1 MFTDTDASNRGRIS
15 YHHNGDYFRFDTSGT
30 ERLRINSSG
39 HVTKPYQP
47 MLSMTVNSSIQSGN
61 YLIHNS
67 VITNNGNHYNTGNG
81 RFTCPVAGFYYAS
94 IMIMSNNSNQTMDF
108 ELHKNSNN
116 FNNILV
122 PY

>member
-1 MFTDTDASNRGRIS
+1 
-15 YHHNGDYFRFDTSGT
+15 
-30 ERLRINSSG
+30 
-39 HVTKPYQP
+39 

-61 YLIHNS
+61 YLIHS
-67 VITNNGNHYNTGNG
+67 GVITNNGNHYNTGNG

-94 IMIMSNNSNQTMDF
+94 IMIMSNNSNTTMDS

-122 PY
+122 PYQAAMVVSITKYLVLALFNVLQMISYNLNLIVVAFMMEDTQI